1 VRAWWST
8 FDERA
13 VDRLFVLG
21 LRTTSTANGATCG
34 QPRAQR
40 FFDERRQMGIA
51 DVLEEIVNRVERPPP
66 CDVLDEL
73 AKIPV
78 LDFDVD

>member
-1 VRAWWST
+1 
-8 FDERA
+8 
-13 VDRLFVLG
+13 
-21 LRTTSTANGATCG
+21 
-34 QPRAQR
+34 
-40 FFDERRQMGIA
+40 MGIA